1 MFLSEL
7 IKKIKFSQIFSFVTI
22 LTFLFS
28 EVFLGEDIILGIIA
42 STLLFVFYFLAR
54 EYQTDQAREIRL
66 TTKKIL
72 RIQKK
77 MFRKYSF
84 FFCKINLII
93 YKYLRKLY
101 YNRFFVKFYRIYFK
115 FTAVRRVCV
124 TRICNIKLIMI
135 NLILQIHSE
144 ILERLIIC

>member
-1 MFLSEL
+1 
-7 IKKIKFSQIFSFVTI
+7 
-22 LTFLFS
+22 
-28 EVFLGEDIILGIIA
+28 
-42 STLLFVFYFLAR
+42 
-54 EYQTDQAREIRL
+54 
-66 TTKKIL
+66 
-72 RIQKK
+72 

-84 FFCKINLII
+84 FFCKINLIV